1 MNFTLEVYILS
12 DYLIEGEWSG
22 SEVRGR
28 YGVLYWTDGLWDFN
42 YYSMEGFMSI
52 SFILINTLSMLYYWY
67 YPDRSINL
75 IWEGK
80 RWIFFE

>member
-1 MNFTLEVYILS
+1 MANYI
-12 DYLIEGEWSG
+12 GQ
-22 SEVRGR
+22 
-28 YGVLYWTDGLWDFN
+28 TDCGI
-42 YYSMEGFMSI
+42 SITMEGFLSI

-67 YPDRSINL
+67 HSDQSFNL